1 MTTLRACNG
10 RAPAHGSGDPARQ
23 TTCDLAD
30 ISARGRAH
38 ALRADELMKTSTALR
53 VAASVGG
60 LLLARAALRHSRRI
74 DLRDKVVVITGGSRG
89 LGLVLARELIR
100 KGARV
105 ALCARDAAE
114 LERARVEL
122 TILGGK
128 VFADTCDVT
137 DRDDIAR
144 FLVEVRDELGQIDVL
159 INNAGVVQVG
169 PMEMMSID
177 DYERAMRTHLWGP
190 LHMMLGVIP
199 EMQRRRAGRIVNIAS
214 IGSKIA
220 IPHLV
225 PYSASKFALYGL
237 SAGMRAELMK
247 DGVLVTTVCPG
258 LMRTGS
264 PRHAIIKGQQQAEYA
279 WFDISDSL
287 PGTSMSAVRAARQ
300 ILRACEDGE
309 AEVTLSVPARIAAK
323 AHALAPG
330 LVQDLLGVVA
340 QLMPSP
346 VGGSRHGIE
355 GKDAESKLAPSV
367 LTALGDAAARRNNEV

>member
-1 MTTLRACNG
+1 M
-10 RAPAHGSGDPARQ
+10 
-23 TTCDLAD
+23 
-30 ISARGRAH
+30 
-38 ALRADELMKTSTALR
+38 
-53 VAASVGG
+53 
-60 LLLARAALRHSRRI
+60 LARAALRHSRRI

-89 LGLVLARELIR
+89 LGLVLARELVR

-137 DRDDIAR
+137 DRDDISR

-159 INNAGVVQVG
+159 INNAGVIQVG
-169 PMEMMSID
+169 PMEMMSVD

-214 IGSKIA
+214 IGGKIA
-220 IPHLV
+220 VPHLV

-300 ILRACEDGE
+300 ILRACEVGE

-340 QLMPSP
+340 RLMPSP

-355 GKDAESKLAPSV
+355 GKDAESGLAPSV
-367 LTALGDAAARRNNEV
+367 LTSLGDAAARRNNEV

>member
-1 MTTLRACNG
+1 M
-10 RAPAHGSGDPARQ
+10 
-23 TTCDLAD
+23 
-30 ISARGRAH
+30 
-38 ALRADELMKTSTALR
+38 
-53 VAASVGG
+53 GG